1 MDSILSDDERDVP
14 QALTRAAQKASIHLA
29 RAAKELWRGAAVFVE
44 EITEAFDDDDDDDD
58 EDRPQRVP
66 IEDE

>member
-1 MDSILSDDERDVP
+1 
-14 QALTRAAQKASIHLA
+14 
-29 RAAKELWRGAAVFVE
+29 VFVE